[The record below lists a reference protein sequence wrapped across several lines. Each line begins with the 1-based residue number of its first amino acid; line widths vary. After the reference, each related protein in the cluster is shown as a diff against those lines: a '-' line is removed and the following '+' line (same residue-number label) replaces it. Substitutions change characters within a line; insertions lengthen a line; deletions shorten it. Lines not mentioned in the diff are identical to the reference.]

1 MDELGKKETLYDID
15 ILVRMYY
22 RIILLCKFTIIPNS
36 TICSKSRLYNFRIS
50 KMPNLV
56 FVKFNPLH
64 EITRNAKPAVSWFQP
79 GSHPKEALSYAGGTM
94 TGIGHISKAAMT
106 SSVVDRT

>member
-1 MDELGKKETLYDID
+1 MDELGKKRTLYDTD

-56 FVKFNPLH
+56 SVKSNPSMKLL
-64 EITRNAKPAVSWFQP
+64 ETPNRRSP
-79 GSHPKEALSYAGGTM
+79 GSNLVPTRRKYCYTPVAP
-94 TGIGHISKAAMT
+94 
-106 SSVVDRT
+106 